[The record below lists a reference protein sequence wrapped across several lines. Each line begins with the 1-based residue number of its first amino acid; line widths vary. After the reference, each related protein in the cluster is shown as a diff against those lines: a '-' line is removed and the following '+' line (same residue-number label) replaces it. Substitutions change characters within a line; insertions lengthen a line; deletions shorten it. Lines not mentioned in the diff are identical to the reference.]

1 MFFVNQRM
9 NKSIDKPYNLVQK
22 VLAYIKFLHHSKNR
36 HGVHSPFVYDFIEN
50 VLNPIYIDREI
61 ENERKKLLKNNTT
74 LFLKDYGQGYD
85 RETSIAKIASAS
97 LKKPKEAQIL
107 SKIASHYSMQKVIEL
122 GTSFGISSAYLS
134 KSTPS
139 IHVSTIEGSKEVL
152 DVAKS
157 VWSNLNIQSIHSINS
172 DFDSVIDELLNP
184 FEANTLYFLDGNHR
198 FKPSMKYFQLI
209 KEKCHESSILILDD
223 IHWSPG
229 MEKAWNEIIA
239 LKEVTLSIDLF
250 ELGIV
255 FFKKRLK
262 KEHFILRY

>member
-1 MFFVNQRM
+1 M
-9 NKSIDKPYNLVQK
+9 NKSIDKPYNLAHK
-22 VLAYIKFLHHSKNR
+22 VLAYFKFLHYSKNR

-50 VLNPIYIDREI
+50 VLNPEYIDREI
-61 ENERKKLLKNNTT
+61 EKERTKLLKNNTI
-74 LFLKDYGQGYD
+74 LFLKDFGQGND

-97 LKKPKEAQIL
+97 LKKPKEAQLL
-107 SKIASHYSMQKVIEL
+107 SKVASHYSMQKVIEF
-122 GTSFGISSAYLS
+122 GTSFGISSAYLAR
-134 KSTPS
+134 STPS
-139 IHVSTIEGSKEVL
+139 IQITTIEGSKEVL

-157 VWSNLNIQSIHSINS
+157 LWSNLSILSIQSINS
-172 DFDSVIDELLNP
+172 DFDSVINKLLKPN
-184 FEANTLYFLDGNHR
+184 EANTLYFLDGNHR
-198 FKPSMKYFQLI
+198 YIPTMKYFHLI

-229 MEKAWNEIIA
+229 MERAWNEIIA